1 MSTPVWLITGS
12 SNGLGLVLT
21 LHVLRAGHRVVASVR
36 SKAKSADAVKKIEE
50 AGGSVIEMDM
60 TESQESIAKKVKAI
74 GRIDFLINNAGYSIL
89 AACEVI
95 SEKEA
100 TLQLNTNFFGPLYTM
115 QAALPAM
122 RAQGSGT
129 IVNVSSVAAQDPL
142 PACSL
147 YSASK
152 AALEAASESLA
163 LEVAPHGINVLIV
176 EPGNFRTNFVSAL
189 SDASPNPESIPEHYD
204 NPVGQIVRKF
214 LTVHG
219 KQIGNP
225 EEGVAR
231 IFEAVTGEGGPAGH
245 LTGKVRRLV
254 LGSDAWGRM
263 KRKSEKHMD
272 ELNLQEESAK
282 STDFHE

>member
-1 MSTPVWLITGS
+1 MPAPVWLVTGA
-12 SNGLGLVLT
+12 SNGLGLILT

-36 SKAKSADAVKKIEE
+36 SKAKSADAVKQIEE

-60 TESQESIAKKVKAI
+60 TESQGSIATKVKAI
-74 GRIDFLINNAGYSIL
+74 GRLDFLINNAGYSIL

-100 TLQLNTNFFGPLYTM
+100 TLQMSTNFFGPLYTM

-142 PACSL
+142 PACSV

-163 LEVAPHGINVLIV
+163 LEVAPHGIKVLIV

-189 SDASPNPESIPEHYD
+189 ADASPKPENIPEYYD
-204 NPVGQIVRKF
+204 NPVGQVVRKF

-225 EEGVAR
+225 EAGVSR

-245 LTGKVRRLV
+245 LAGNVRRLV

-263 KRKSEKHMD
+263 KRKTKRHIN
-272 ELNLQEESAK
+272 ELNMQEETAK
-282 STDFHE
+282 STDFAE

>member
-21 LHVLRAGHRVVASVR
+21 LHVLRTGHRVVASVR

-204 NPVGQIVRKF
+204 NPVGQVVRKF
-214 LTVHG
+214 LTVHR

-225 EEGVAR
+225 EEGVSR

-263 KRKSEKHMD
+263 KRKSEKHMN
-272 ELNLQEESAK
+272 ELDLQEKSAK
-282 STDFHE
+282 STDFVE